1 MKTHLLLLLLLLGL
15 ASCAHAAT
23 ERVLFRVEFTNSVV
37 ADVVCTLAGKDAE
50 GFSSSR
56 ELRASALPP
65 TQRQQFGALQS
76 ALSAAANAGGWR
88 LASGEM
94 AQTGSTSDFRT
105 VGNPRAGEPG
115 EPDTAQEAIP
125 GTERSV
131 LTLWQTQTKD
141 GKTRYQTTTSEAWPT
156 QVRSAVLELWQWLK
170 NSEP

>member
-88 LASGEM
+88 LTGGEM
-94 AQTGSTSDFRT
+94 AQTGSTSDFED
-105 VGNPRAGEPG
+105 VPNPKAGEEG
-115 EPDTAQEAIP
+115 EPATLRQPVP

-141 GKTRYQTTTSEAWPT
+141 GKTRYQTTTSEQWPPKVRAAVIGLWAWVQT
-156 QVRSAVLELWQWLK
+156 Q
-170 NSEP
+170 